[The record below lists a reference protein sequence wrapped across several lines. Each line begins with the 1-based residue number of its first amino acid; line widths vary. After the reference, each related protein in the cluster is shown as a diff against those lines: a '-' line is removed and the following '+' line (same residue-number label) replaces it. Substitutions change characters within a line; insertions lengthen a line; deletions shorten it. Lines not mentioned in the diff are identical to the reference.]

1 MTNQKRYIVVLD
13 TMGDGLQVIPEFELD
28 IYDGEEQLKEA
39 VLCAAD
45 YILSDE
51 GHELDEYK
59 NYERCGLKIAE
70 QIVILELDDD
80 ATIEKRNKFIYE
92 TIESQISETRDDDYE
107 QYLKLK
113 EKFEED
119 TK

>member
-1 MTNQKRYIVVLD
+1 MTNQKRYIVLVD
-13 TMGDGLQVIPEFELD
+13 TMGDGLELIPELELD
-28 IYDGEEQLKEA
+28 IYDGEEQLREGVLYA
-39 VLCAAD
+39 VD
-45 YILSDE
+45 YLLSED

-59 NYERCGLKIAE
+59 DYERGGPKIAE

-92 TIESQISETRDDDYE
+92 AIESQISKTKDEDYE

-113 EKFEED
+113 KKFEGGVQ
-119 TK
+119 